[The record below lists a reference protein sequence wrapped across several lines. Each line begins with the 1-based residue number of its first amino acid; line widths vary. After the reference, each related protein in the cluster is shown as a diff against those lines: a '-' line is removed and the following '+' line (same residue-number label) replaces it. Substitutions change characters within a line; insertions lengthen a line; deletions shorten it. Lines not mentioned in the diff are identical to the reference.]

1 MNIYDIAKAAGVS
14 IATVSRVLNGSGKV
28 SPATREKIL
37 AIIQENNYTPN
48 AFARGLGMGSMRTVG
63 ILCANTSD
71 LYLSEAVFH
80 LESKLRKSGFNS
92 LLCCTGYDKSEKENA
107 LRLMLSKS
115 VDAVILVGSNY
126 IESEDSAN
134 DYIRRAAR
142 QVPVF
147 MMNGA
152 VKGENIYCVTCDDYS
167 VSFELADML
176 LSTGSKTILFAQR
189 NNSYSTRRMIAG
201 IKDACAKH
209 NAPFTDDHIA
219 NCEAGVGGVISALR
233 GASRKVRF
241 DTVMCFNDLLA
252 ASALKYA
259 QQEGLDVPSQLRITG
274 YDYSMLSLI
283 TTPLLTTV
291 DNKVELMSHTTVDVL
306 VHCLAKDLPVS
317 QQTVISA
324 AIVKG
329 QST

>member
-1 MNIYDIAKAAGVS
+1 MNIYDIAKEAGVS

-28 SPATREKIL
+28 SAATRDKIL
-37 AIIQENNYTPN
+37 RIIQETNYTPN
-48 AFARGLGMGSMRTVG
+48 AFARGLGSGSMRTVG
-63 ILCANTSD
+63 ILCANTYD

-80 LESKLRKSGFNS
+80 LENNLRKSGFNS
-92 LLCCTGYDKSEKENA
+92 LLCCTGYDKAEKENA

-134 DYIRRAAR
+134 EYIRRGAR
-142 QVPVF
+142 QIPIF
-147 MMNGA
+147 MMNGT

-167 VSFELADML
+167 VSFELAEML
-176 LSTGSKTILFAQR
+176 LSTGSESILFAQR

-201 IKDACAKH
+201 IRDACAKH
-209 NAPFTDDHIA
+209 GAVFTDEHIA
-219 NCEAGVGGVISALR
+219 NCEAGVPGVISALKD
-233 GASRKVRF
+233 ASRRVRF
-241 DTVMCFNDLLA
+241 DTIMCFNDLLA

-274 YDYSMLSLI
+274 YDCSMLSLI

-291 DNKVELMSHTTVDVL
+291 DNKVVLMSQTTVNVL
-306 VHCLAKDLPVS
+306 VHCLAKDLPIS
-317 QQTVISA
+317 QHTVISA
-324 AIVKG
+324 SIVKG

>member
-233 GASRKVRF
+233 GASRKVSF

-283 TTPLLTTV
+283 TTPLLSLCHTRLWTCLFTV
-291 DNKVELMSHTTVDVL
+291 WQRICPSHS
-306 VHCLAKDLPVS
+306 KRSYPPP
-317 QQTVISA
+317 
-324 AIVKG
+324 
-329 QST
+329 

>member
-1 MNIYDIAKAAGVS
+1 MNIYDIAKAANVS
-14 IATVSRVLNGSGKV
+14 IATVSRVINGSGKV
-28 SPATREKIL
+28 SPATRDKIL
-37 AIIQENNYTPN
+37 RIIQENDYTPN

-80 LESKLRKSGFNS
+80 LENNLRKSGFNS
-92 LLCCTGYDKSEKENA
+92 LLCCTGYDRGEKENA

-134 DYIRRAAR
+134 DYIRRAA
-142 QVPVF
+142 QQIPVF

-152 VKGENIYCVTCDDYS
+152 VKGENIYCVTCDDYT
-167 VSFELADML
+167 VSYELAEML
-176 LSTGSKTILFAQR
+176 LTTGSKSILFAQR

-201 IKDACAKH
+201 IRDACAKH
-209 NAPFTDDHIA
+209 GVTFSGEHIA
-219 NCEAGVGGVISALR
+219 NCEVGVAGVIRALQE
-233 GASRKVRF
+233 ASRRVKF

-259 QQEGLDVPSQLRITG
+259 QQEGLSVPSQLRISG
-274 YDYSMLSLI
+274 YDYSVLSLI

-291 DNKVELMSHTTVDVL
+291 DNKVELMSQTTVNVL
-306 VHCLAKDLPVS
+306 VHCLAKDLLVS
-317 QQTVISA
+317 QHMVISA
-324 AIVKG
+324 NIVKG
-329 QST
+329 HST